1 MGSARFIALAL
12 RLGLFQACL
21 GALSVLTLG
30 IFNRLLIDEFSVPAA
45 LTALA
50 LGGQQLVAFSRV
62 WFGQRSDRTRWN
74 GLKRTPF
81 ILGGAA
87 VFCSLTW
94 VAGRT
99 VLWLAA
105 ASQIGD
111 SSAVLTRGLLL
122 AVVFVGYGL
131 AISASSTPFAALLVD
146 ISTENQRP
154 TLVSIVWSML
164 MVGIV
169 AGAILLSSFLGSS
182 CVTKELTDVI
192 AGVERLIVVAPLVI
206 FGLVLLAIVGVEPRH
221 GALNSQRDCS
231 NPVDSGKPAETSQE
245 LSLGQAWR
253 ILRASPQVGY
263 FFGVLSL
270 FTFALFLQ
278 EAVLEP
284 YGGAVF
290 GMDVCAST
298 RLNATWGIG
307 TLAGIA
313 STGFL
318 LVPRLGPQRTA
329 LVGGLLSAVFVMG
342 MVIAG
347 ATSSEPLFKA
357 SLLLFGYS
365 AGVSTNASL
374 TLMLGL
380 TSPLMAGT
388 FIGVWGLAQAYARG
402 IATISGGG
410 LLSLFGS
417 ITGGQN
423 SFNAYAGVFITQA
436 VGLLIAGL
444 LLLKVDTS
452 LFKRDVDQA
461 LGVVAAAELD

>member
-1 MGSARFIALAL
+1 MDWRYQQARLL
-12 RLGLFQACL
+12 RSPLGGYQHRKPTSNV
-21 GALSVLTLG
+21 G
-30 IFNRLLIDEFSVPAA
+30 FNRLVNVDGGHRGGRDLTEF
-45 LTALA
+45 
-50 LGGQQLVAFSRV
+50 
-62 WFGQRSDRTRWN
+62 
-74 GLKRTPF
+74 
-81 ILGGAA
+81 I
-87 VFCSLTW
+87 
-94 VAGRT
+94 
-99 VLWLAA
+99 
-105 ASQIGD
+105 SQE
-111 SSAVLTRGLLL
+111 
-122 AVVFVGYGL
+122 
-131 AISASSTPFAALLVD
+131 P
-146 ISTENQRP
+146 
-154 TLVSIVWSML
+154 
-164 MVGIV
+164 
-169 AGAILLSSFLGSS
+169 

-206 FGLVLLAIVGVEPRH
+206 FGLVLLARGRGTTSRRFEFTKR
-221 GALNSQRDCS
+221 LFESSR
-231 NPVDSGKPAETSQE
+231 SGETSRNFSGAQPW
-245 LSLGQAWR
+245 SGMADSSG
-253 ILRASPQVGY
+253 ISTVGY

-388 FIGVWGLAQAYARG
+388 FIGVWGLAQAYAE
-402 IATISGGG
+402 ASPQ
-410 LLSLFGS
+410 L
-417 ITGGQN
+417 
-423 SFNAYAGVFITQA
+423 
-436 VGLLIAGL
+436 
-444 LLLKVDTS
+444 
-452 LFKRDVDQA
+452 
-461 LGVVAAAELD
+461 VVEGC